1 MSDAAQRVA
10 IVTGGAG
17 GIGLETV
24 RGLAAAG
31 MRVIAGC
38 RDVKKGGAAVHG
50 MGAAVEAWTLD
61 LARLSSV
68 RSFAERAL
76 AELPRI
82 DVVVCNGG
90 VWPGGRR
97 KTADGF
103 ELAFGVNHL
112 AHFALVEQLRERLV
126 ATGRDGGARIVVVS
140 SGLHARGTMHW
151 DDLQL
156 ERRYDGTDAYA
167 QSKLA
172 NVLWTLWLA
181 RSFGAP
187 RAGTGVTANACHP
200 GVVATQLLRHQPP
213 GTWDRGQR
221 LTPTDGAR
229 PSLHLALA
237 PALAGITGRYFH
249 RLDEKKPAPAALDRA
264 AQDRLATISTAL
276 CRLPPAPPDPARDG

>member
-1 MSDAAQRVA
+1 MTDPDAQRVA

-31 MRVIAGC
+31 MRVVAGS
-38 RDVKKGGAAVHG
+38 RDVKKGAAALQGAGQGTA
-50 MGAAVEAWTLD
+50 AWTLD
-61 LARLSSV
+61 LARMSSMKA
-68 RSFAERAL
+68 FATRAL

-82 DVVVCNGG
+82 DVLVCNAA
-90 VWPGGRR
+90 VWPGPRR

-112 AHFALVEQLRERLV
+112 AHMLLVERLRERLV
-126 ATGRDGGARIVVVS
+126 SSSPARIVVVS
-140 SGLHARGTMHW
+140 SGLHARGAIHW

-172 NVLWTLWLA
+172 NVMWTLALA
-181 RSFGAP
+181 R
-187 RAGTGVTANACHP
+187 RLAGTGVTVNACHP
-200 GVVATQLLRHQPP
+200 GVVATALLRHQPP
-213 GTWDRGQR
+213 GTWDKGQR
-221 LTPTDGAR
+221 LTPKDGAR
-229 PSLHLALA
+229 PSLQLALA
-237 PALAGITGRYFH
+237 PALATVTGRYFH

-264 AQDRLATISTAL
+264 AQDRLWSL
-276 CRLPPAPPDPARDG
+276 SEQLLAPFLA

>member
-1 MSDAAQRVA
+1 VNA

-38 RDVKKGGAAVHG
+38 RDVKKMPAVREGGVAA
-50 MGAAVEAWTLD
+50 EAWTLD

-68 RSFAERAL
+68 KAFATRAL
-76 AELPRI
+76 AELPHI

-112 AHFALVEQLRERLV
+112 AHYALVEQLRERLV
-126 ATGRDGGARIVVVS
+126 ASATRAPVRIVVVS
-140 SGLHARGTMHW
+140 SGLHARGAMHW

-156 ERRYDGTDAYA
+156 ERRYDGTEAYA

-181 RSFGAP
+181 RSFATPGAG
-187 RAGTGVTANACHP
+187 AGVTANACHP

-213 GTWDRGQR
+213 GKWDKGQR
-221 LTPTDGAR
+221 LTARDGAR

-237 PALAGITGRYFH
+237 PALAGVTGRYFH
-249 RLDEKKPAPAALDRA
+249 RLDQKQPAPAALDRA
-264 AQDRLATISTAL
+264 AQDRLAAVSATL
-276 CRLPPAPPDPARDG
+276 CRLSPATIRPPRDGLFDP